1 MTIDDKIRD
10 ENSNM
15 ILVEKQHE
23 KKKEKSAL
31 LSGIRYEHLTCEEIL
46 PSDETRIM
54 EQAKFTHSRLENFF
68 VKQIKTIET

>member
-1 MTIDDKIRD
+1 MK
-10 ENSNM
+10 
-15 ILVEKQHE
+15 